1 MMTKDPAK
9 DSNSFRV
16 NFPSLINKVIFD
28 SSVINS
34 PRKKIDPEK
43 NLHIRFEALGSCF
56 GVRLSLIM
64 RKSAKGAGLGI
75 NGIN

>member
-1 MMTKDPAK
+1 MAKEPAK

-16 NFPSLINKVIFD
+16 NFPSLINEVILDESF
-28 SSVINS
+28 INS
-34 PRKKIDPEK
+34 PCKKIDPEK
-43 NLHIRFEALGSCF
+43 NLHIKFEVLGSCF
-56 GVRLSLIM
+56 AVRLSLIM